1 MTKPSPLKKGD
12 TIGIVSPSFW
22 MDEESLEKVHQLFKT
37 KGYQLEFGASNY
49 LKSGPFAGTPQ
60 ERANDIN
67 DMFANPDIDA
77 IICARG
83 GYGAN
88 RVLPHLDYNLIKV
101 NPKIFMGYS
110 DITALLTSITQQTEL
125 VTFHGPMLTTYKNG
139 MEDYNF
145 ELMVKTLSENE
156 CINIQPP
163 SNLPLHVLN
172 PGEAKGPL
180 WGGNMCLL
188 ANRLGTNEQLN
199 TNGIILFL
207 EDIDEYLYSFDRM
220 LVHMRKAGM
229 FDNIKGLILGELVNM
244 KDQKIPF
251 GKSTDDIVM
260 DVCGD
265 LDIPIISN
273 FPCGHGKYQATMPIS
288 TSVRLDATS
297 NSPTLTILESPVE

>member
-1 MTKPSPLKKGD
+1 LIKPSPLKKGD

-22 MDEESLEKVHQLFKT
+22 MDEITLEKVHQLFRI
-37 KGYQLEFGASNY
+37 KGYQLEFGDSNY

-67 DMFANPDIDA
+67 RMFANPDIDA

-88 RVLPHLDYNLIKV
+88 RVLPHLDYDLIKV

-139 MEDYNF
+139 IVDYNF
-145 ELMVKTLSENE
+145 ELMEKTLSGQNS
-156 CINIQPP
+156 IIIQPP
-163 SNLPLHVLN
+163 RNLSSHILI
-172 PGEAKGPL
+172 PGETEGPL

-188 ANRLGTNEQLN
+188 ANRLGTNEPLN
-199 TNGIILFL
+199 TNGVILFL

-251 GKSTDDIVM
+251 GKSTDEIVI
-260 DVCGD
+260 DVCGN
-265 LDIPIISN
+265 LDMPIITN

-297 NSPTLTILESPVE
+297 SSPILTILESTVT